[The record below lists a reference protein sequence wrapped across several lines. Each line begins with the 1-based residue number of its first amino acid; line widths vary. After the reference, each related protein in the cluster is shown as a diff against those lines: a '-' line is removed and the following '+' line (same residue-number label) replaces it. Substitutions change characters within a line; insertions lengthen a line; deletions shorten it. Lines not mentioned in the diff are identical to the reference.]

1 MNPTSR
7 IGILQIAAAGLF
19 LALWACTD
27 AETGRSSQ
35 GASASSI
42 PSVESLEQWENILS
56 ASESVLLVAE
66 FYAQWCAPCR
76 EMAPILEAL
85 SEKYRNRVQFYRID
99 IDAQRT
105 LSQRYRVR
113 GIPFTV
119 LIRNREV
126 VDSLLGVQS
135 KRRLSERIERYV
147 EP

>member
-1 MNPTSR
+1 MNTTSR
-7 IGILQIAAAGLF
+7 IGFLQIAAAGLF
-19 LALWACTD
+19 LILWACTD
-27 AETGRSSQ
+27 AETGRSSK

-42 PSVESLEQWENILS
+42 PSVESLEQWKNILP
-56 ASESVLLVAE
+56 ASESGLLVVE

-85 SEKYRNRVQFYRID
+85 SEKYRNRVRFYRID

-105 LSQRYRVR
+105 LSERYRVR

-135 KRRLSERIERYV
+135 KERLSERIERYFY
-147 EP
+147 P

>member
-7 IGILQIAAAGLF
+7 IGFLQIAAAGLF
-19 LALWACTD
+19 LTLWACTD
-27 AETGRSSQ
+27 ADTGRSAK

-42 PSVESLEQWENILS
+42 PSVESLQQWENILS
-56 ASESVLLVAE
+56 ASESGLLVAE

-85 SEKYRNRVQFYRID
+85 SEKYRNRVLFYRID
-99 IDAQRT
+99 IDAQRS
-105 LSQRYRVR
+105 LSEPYRVR

-126 VDSLLGVQS
+126 VDSLLGVHS